1 MHLHLEFARLRV
13 PLLPLLTILCC
24 IALTGL
30 GAEDDPSAIL
40 LRDFKPRVLHRVP
53 VTTVERARYPII
65 DVHSH
70 AYARTPEQID
80 RWVRTKDE
88 VDIERTIILTGA
100 TGQRFDTLHAEY
112 MRYPDRFE
120 LWCGLDLSGSETP
133 GFAAAVISELERCVQ
148 AGARGIGELSD
159 KGQGLRFGGGIARG
173 LHLDDARLD
182 PVLARAG
189 ALQLPINIHVADPIW
204 MYEPMDA
211 TNDGMMNA
219 LRWRLDNQPDIV
231 GHSGM
236 IDILERAVRK
246 HPGTTFIAC
255 HFANLSYDLARLG
268 RLLDDYP
275 NLHADISARYAE
287 TAVIP
292 RFTRAFYVQYQ
303 DRLLYGTD
311 MGSSVAMYRT
321 TFRILETEDE
331 HFYDHSLFSYHW
343 SLNGIG
349 LPDAVLKK
357 LYRDNA
363 MRILQQQAP

>member
-1 MHLHLEFARLRV
+1 MHPHFESARSHFPFVL
-13 PLLPLLTILCC
+13 LLTILCSS
-24 IALTGL
+24 IRPVL
-30 GAEDDPSAIL
+30 GAEEDSSAIL

-53 VTTVERARYPII
+53 VTMVEKARYPII

-88 VDIERTIILTGA
+88 VGIERTIILTGA
-100 TGQRFDTLHAEY
+100 TGQRFDTLHADY
-112 MRYPDRFE
+112 MRHPDRFE
-120 LWCGLDLSGSETP
+120 LWCGLDLSGYETP
-133 GFAAAVISELERCVQ
+133 GFAGAVISELERCVQ
-148 AGARGIGELSD
+148 VGAGGIGELSD
-159 KGQGLRFGGGIARG
+159 KGQGLRFGGGVARG

-182 PVLARAG
+182 PVLTRAG
-189 ALQLPINIHVADPIW
+189 ELNLPINIHVADPIW

-268 RLLDDYP
+268 RLLDACP

-311 MGSSVAMYRT
+311 MGSGAAMYRT

-343 SLNGIG
+343 SLNGFG
-349 LPDAVLKK
+349 LPDTVLRK

-363 MRILQQQAP
+363 IRVLRLQAR